1 MSVWLCE
8 CVAACVCIVPFATA
22 RISHK
27 CGGVQGGVYLTAVP
41 FTSRLAGPREAML
54 HAIVR
59 RNYGATHFLVHDHH
73 GEETYAMITGT
84 GTSAVIA
91 SESATVDAGPL
102 FRAQAAVELLKKCE
116 RLPPGLCVAN
126 RVLTAGVS
134 PWWLR
139 HESELGI
146 EILAA
151 ADFKMVFVPT
161 VRQYLAGTLRLGL
174 RGVARHCS
182 R

>member
-116 RLPPGLCVAN
+116 RLPPDLCVAN
-126 RVLTAGVS
+126 RVLTAVCRPGGSGMKASLVS
-134 PWWLR
+134 RFWLLLISR
-139 HESELGI
+139 WCL
-146 EILAA
+146 
-151 ADFKMVFVPT
+151 
-161 VRQYLAGTLRLGL
+161 YRL
-174 RGVARHCS
+174 
-182 R
+182 